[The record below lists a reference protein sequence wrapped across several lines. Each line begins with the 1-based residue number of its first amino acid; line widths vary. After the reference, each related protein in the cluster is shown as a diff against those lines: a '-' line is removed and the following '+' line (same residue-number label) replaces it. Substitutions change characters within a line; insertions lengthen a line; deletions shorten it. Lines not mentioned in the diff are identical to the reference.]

1 MKILKQ
7 NGGGR
12 QEYDSASNN
21 FSIMHGIG
29 YLPIGHKI
37 QRNRVF
43 REILSTYLH
52 SFPTAMHIK
61 KGMRIHGRLPNTVF
75 FKLP

>member
-1 MKILKQ
+1 MKIWKQ
-7 NGGGR
+7 NEGGR
-12 QEYDSASNN
+12 QEQDSASNN

-29 YLPIGHKI
+29 YLPIGDKI
-37 QRNRVF
+37 HRKRVC
-43 REILSTYLH
+43 REFLSTYLH
-52 SFPTAMHIK
+52 TFPTAMHIK